1 MIILIGVFIVFA
13 TVLGGFMMGGGHIGS
28 LMHLSEFIVI
38 GGAALGALVIMAPK
52 KVLIDLV
59 KLMILAFKGAPYNRD
74 AYQELLKALYEL
86 FLLGRRNGMIALEEH
101 VMKPEAS
108 SIFQK
113 YPSFAKNHHALAF
126 LCGGLRPIIDGKI
139 KPDQLKVLMDVE
151 MEAMEHEHE
160 APISVLTKSADA
172 MPGFGIVA
180 AAPHVASPA
189 RAPLRDR
196 TRAAFHVDPA
206 GDPGRHLSV
215 DEVDLTASGAGRSS
229 SAATFLRRAAS
240 VRNSPSPGGAVGRA
254 THWAAS
260 PKVRPADVA
269 KHTRTS
275 YDSRA
280 DHCSGWSSSFP
291 KTSRSCNVLTDTIRQ
306 AIMEHGKLVVDATGL
321 DDDADLYDAGLT
333 SLSTVTVMLALED
346 ALELEFPESMLSRR
360 TFSSVS
366 AIRSALE
373 ELLVAS

>member
-13 TVLGGFMMGGGHIGS
+13 TVLGGFMMAGGHIGS
-28 LMHLSEFIVI
+28 LMHLSEFIII

-59 KLMILAFKGAPYNRD
+59 KLLVLAFKGAPYNRD

-113 YPSFAKNHHALAF
+113 YPSFVKNHHALAF
-126 LCGGLRPIIDGKI
+126 LCSGLRPIIDGKI

-180 AAPHVASPA
+180 AVLGIVITMAAISGPIEEIGHKVAAALVGTFLGIFISYGLMNPLA
-189 RAPLRDR
+189 VNMEFICGMEMAYTRCIASSVIAFANGMAPLM
-196 TRAAFHVDPA
+196 AV
-206 GDPGRHLSV
+206 
-215 DEVDLTASGAGRSS
+215 EVARRGLASDVRPSADDLETMLKA
-229 SAATFLRRAAS
+229 L
-240 VRNSPSPGGAVGRA
+240 NSP
-254 THWAAS
+254 
-260 PKVRPADVA
+260 PK
-269 KHTRTS
+269 
-275 YDSRA
+275 
-280 DHCSGWSSSFP
+280 G
-291 KTSRSCNVLTDTIRQ
+291 
-306 AIMEHGKLVVDATGL
+306 
-321 DDDADLYDAGLT
+321 
-333 SLSTVTVMLALED
+333 
-346 ALELEFPESMLSRR
+346 
-360 TFSSVS
+360 
-366 AIRSALE
+366 
-373 ELLVAS
+373 